1 MRPRASGWASEAA
14 GGHVGCWV
22 ASNMWRHQELLLG
35 SDSLAVMTPS
45 CSGRPAI
52 ILWATPEPLDGGGER
67 RRALRHIVVAVGVPA
82 MQPAVKRRE
91 GLRPGRA
98 TLVLQDDLDEGRG
111 TGHCATLGHAVVP
124 NCHCVASV
132 KRCCA
137 AHTTRPPPSLGCP
150 ERAPSWRNSSRMRV
164 RMRRSEARSRLCL
177 DTRSVV
183 PQHALSWQDF

>member
-35 SDSLAVMTPS
+35 SDSLAIMTPS

-132 KRCCA
+132 QRCCA

-150 ERAPSWRNSSRMRV
+150 ERRTE
-164 RMRRSEARSRLCL
+164 RRPGG
-177 DTRSVV
+177 TRPGCECECVD
-183 PQHALSWQDF
+183 PKHAAGCA

>member
-35 SDSLAVMTPS
+35 SDSLAIMTPS

-91 GLRPGRA
+91 GLCPGRA

-132 KRCCA
+132 QRCCA
-137 AHTTRPPPSLGCP
+137 AHTTAPSRPSLGCP
-150 ERAPSWRNSSRMRV
+150 ERRDGAPSWRNSSRMRV
-164 RMRRSEARSRLCL
+164 RDRKRAAGC
-177 DTRSVV
+177 
-183 PQHALSWQDF
+183 A